1 MIKERIRS
9 KWEKQWSS
17 HRSFRHL
24 LDPGLSAKRIQY
36 SDVRRLD
43 VAYSR
48 LRLGRN
54 GLNENN
60 LFHSGADPMCS
71 YCPYELESSQHFLL
85 ECPQHEFAPIKLR
98 LEIKH
103 ITLRYFS
110 INLLLNSPTDVADG
124 VRCPVCLPKRY
135 GLRP

>member
-1 MIKERIRS
+1 M
-9 KWEKQWSS
+9 EKQWSS
-17 HRSFRHL
+17 HQGFRHL
-24 LDPGLSAKRIQY
+24 LDPGLTAKRIQY

-60 LFHSGADPMCS
+60 LFHSGADPMCP
-71 YCPYELESSQHFLL
+71 YCPYELESTQHFLL
-85 ECPQHEFAPIKLR
+85 GCPQHEFARIKLR

-103 ITLRYFS
+103 ITSWYFS
-110 INLLLNSPTDVADG
+110 INLMLNPPTDVADG
-124 VRCPVCLPKRY
+124 VRNALFA
-135 GLRP
+135 